1 MKKSVLA
8 ALSLVG
14 ILGLAAPVISTDAA
28 WKADSQGRWYAT
40 KSTAKGYY
48 VGWKKIGKY
57 TYYFDNDGY
66 AATSWR
72 YLKSNNGK
80 YWYFFDPMGRMITNR
95 WVDGY
100 YLTEDGSM
108 AVNTSIDGILVD
120 ENGNRIT
127 SETSETEEST
137 DPSQETSQEQELVS
151 CWVSQGEDWYYYN
164 YKGEM
169 ATGWLTI
176 KDKTYYLDPETGIR
190 QYGVVQVDKKYYYL
204 DPETG
209 EKQTGWVTTPKG
221 KTYYFSPKAD
231 GAALTKWQ
239 KIKKKYYYFNKKGVL
254 ARNKWVGKYYVNE
267 EGQRAYGWVQIG
279 SKKYYLNP
287 KTGRRCKG
295 WQEISGKW
303 YYFAKNGSM
312 TTNKWVNKCYLKS
325 NGVMATKCWVG
336 KYYVNAKGK
345 RTKKTR
351 PTGFFISKGKTYYLN
366 KGYEK
371 VINNWVEVDGK
382 HYYFNNKG
390 VMVKNAW
397 VNDFYV
403 GSDGVRY
410 VNKFLTL
417 TNSDGSKST
426 YFFPSSGIKATG
438 LISYNGK
445 TYYFNSVGV
454 MQTGW
459 QNVSGATYYFNPNGG
474 AMIVNDTVEINGVY
488 YSFDATGHMQ
498 DLDAE
503 NSDLALGKAIADYA
517 CKFIGNPYSYGGT
530 SLTNG
535 ADCSGFTMK
544 VMEHFG
550 ISIPRV
556 AADQATGT
564 SAWATTTY
572 APAKVISVNNLQP
585 GDLIFYYSPISH
597 VGIYIGNGQIVHASN
612 SSPYP
617 IGGIKVSAYDYT
629 TITKCVRYW

>member
-1 MKKSVLA
+1 MKRSVLA

-14 ILGLAAPVISTDAA
+14 ILGIAGCAIQADAA
-28 WKADSQGRWYAT
+28 WKADSQGRWYTT

-48 VGWKKIGKY
+48 VGWKKLGKH
-57 TYYFDNDGY
+57 TYYFDNSGY
-66 AATSWR
+66 AATGWR
-72 YLKSNNGK
+72 YLKTKTGK
-80 YWYFFDPMGRMITNR
+80 NWYFFDPMGRMITNR
-95 WVDGY
+95 WVDGF
-100 YLTEDGSM
+100 YLSGDGSM
-108 AVNTSIDGILVD
+108 ASNTTIDGIFIDADGNRVLTETD
-120 ENGNRIT
+120 ENTEGIVQ
-127 SETSETEEST
+127 ETEEA
-137 DPSQETSQEQELVS
+137 LVNR
-151 CWVSQGEDWYYYN
+151 WVNQGDDWYYYN
-164 YKGEM
+164 YLGEM

-176 KDKTYYLDPETGIR
+176 RDKTYYLDPETGIR
-190 QYGVVQVDKKYYYL
+190 QYGVVKVDKKYYYL

-209 EKQTGWVTTPKG
+209 ERQTGWITTPKG
-221 KTYYFSPKAD
+221 KTYYFSPKTKC
-231 GAALTKWQ
+231 ALTKWQ
-239 KIKKKYYYFNKKGVL
+239 KINKKYYYFNKKGVL

-267 EGQRAYGWVQIG
+267 EGQRAYGWVQVG
-279 SKKYYLNP
+279 KKKYYLNP
-287 KTGRRCKG
+287 KTGRRCKS

-303 YYFAKNGSM
+303 YHFGKDGSM
-312 TTNKWVNKCYLKS
+312 TKNKWVGKYYLKS
-325 NGVMATKCWVG
+325 NGVMARKCWVG
-336 KYYVNAKGK
+336 KYYVNASGK

-366 KGYEK
+366 KGYKK
-371 VINNWVEVDGK
+371 VTDNWVEENGR
-382 HYYFNNKG
+382 HYYFNSKG
-390 VMVKNAW
+390 IMVKNAW

-410 VNKFLTL
+410 INKFLTL
-417 TNSDGSKST
+417 NNSDGTKST
-426 YFFPSSGIKATG
+426 YFFPASGIKATG
-438 LISYNGK
+438 LINYNGK
-445 TYYFNSVGV
+445 NYYFNSLGV

-459 QNVSGATYYFNPNGG
+459 QTVSGATYYFNPNGG

-488 YSFDATGHMQ
+488 YSFDSTGHMQ

-503 NSDLALGKAIADYA
+503 NSDLARGKAIADYA
-517 CKFIGNPYSYGGT
+517 CKFIGNPYVYGGS

-572 APAKVISVNNLQP
+572 APAKVVSINNLQP